1 MNNIILN
8 YLIKS
13 FIKKFLIVISIF
25 YLFGIILNLFEEV
38 EFFKNLNVNFIT
50 PLILASI
57 FIPSLIVKILPFI
70 IFISSMWFMTVIKN
84 NKDLLTLKIYGFSNI
99 KVFVILAL
107 TAFTLGWM
115 TLILANPI
123 TSSLSKYYEQVKANY
138 SRDID
143 HLINFNNDG
152 LWIKETIEGKQ
163 RFISSTKL
171 ENNLLRNVMII
182 HLNEN
187 SSLVEKINADSAD
200 IRNNEWILY
209 DVKIFKTKDNLFTKH
224 EFAEY
229 KINSVYNLN
238 KINGLFKNFD
248 TMAFIDLLFN
258 YEDLIN
264 NGYTKNFLNQSLH
277 SLLTLPF
284 FLALM
289 TGLASILTMYNLKK
303 SKSLHV
309 IVVGLVTV
317 VIIYY
322 LKDFSLA
329 LGQIERVPLILSI
342 WSPIIIL
349 TLLTFVGVLQINEK

>member
-50 PLILASI
+50 PLILTSI

-70 IFISSMWFMTVIKN
+70 IFISSMWFMTMIKN

-123 TSSLSKYYEQVKANY
+123 TSSLSKYYEQV
-138 SRDID
+138 
-143 HLINFNNDG
+143 
-152 LWIKETIEGKQ
+152 
-163 RFISSTKL
+163 
-171 ENNLLRNVMII
+171 
-182 HLNEN
+182 NEN

-349 TLLTFVGVLQINEK
+349 TLFTFIGVLQINEK

>member
-50 PLILASI
+50 PLILTSI

-70 IFISSMWFMTVIKN
+70 IFISSMWFITMIKN

-152 LWIKETIEGKQ
+152 LWIKETIEENKVYLLN
-163 RFISSTKL
+163 KL
-171 ENNLLRNVMII
+171 ENNVLRNVMII

-187 SSLVEKINADSAD
+187 SSLVEKNNADSAD

-209 DVKIFKTKDNLFTKH
+209 DVKILKQKDNLFTKH

-264 NGYTKNFLNQSLH
+264 NGYTKIFLIKAYI
-277 SLLTLPF
+277 P
-284 FLALM
+284 
-289 TGLASILTMYNLKK
+289 Y
-303 SKSLHV
+303 
-309 IVVGLVTV
+309 
-317 VIIYY
+317 
-322 LKDFSLA
+322 
-329 LGQIERVPLILSI
+329 
-342 WSPIIIL
+342 
-349 TLLTFVGVLQINEK
+349 

>member
-50 PLILASI
+50 PLILTSI

-70 IFISSMWFMTVIKN
+70 IFISSMWFMTMIKN

-171 ENNLLRNVMII
+171 ENNVLRNVMII

-229 KINSVYNLN
+229 KINSVY
-238 KINGLFKNFD
+238 FD

-264 NGYTKNFLNQSLH
+264 NGYTKKFLNQSLH